1 MVMKNFIPAVIF
13 TTRKIILYAAIL
25 LEKFLWVLD
34 WFLTG
39 SILAILLL
47 SISKRLYLS
56 ENQEN
61 WTAFMALLTILV
73 ALNLILRL
81 FECFMIHRVYPHDLC
96 RIASIRKSKRRIK
109 IHRDIMWPILGVL
122 SIVCFNFASFYLG
135 GDSRTFTGDPWWVV
149 AGEWP
154 FKLDVGLMF
163 GKLVQWNVY
172 TFILDHVDN

>member
-1 MVMKNFIPAVIF
+1 MMKNFIPAMIF
-13 TTRKIILYAAIL
+13 TTRKIIFYAAIL
-25 LEKFLWVLD
+25 LERFLWVLD

-56 ENQEN
+56 KNQEF
-61 WTAFMALLTILV
+61 WTAIMALLSILA

-96 RIASIRKSKRRIK
+96 RIASIRKSKRRLK
-109 IHRDIMWPILGVL
+109 IHFVFYTGVVFLAMVCL
-122 SIVCFNFASFYLG
+122 SFAFFYLG
-135 GDSRTFTGDPWWVV
+135 GDRRTFTGDPWWVV

-154 FKLDVGLMF
+154 FILGIGLGL
-163 GKLVQWNVY
+163 GKLVQRSVY

>member
-1 MVMKNFIPAVIF
+1 MIF
-13 TTRKIILYAAIL
+13 LTRKIILYAAIL
-25 LEKFLWVLD
+25 LERFLWVLD

-56 ENQEN
+56 KNQEF
-61 WTAFMALLTILV
+61 WTAFMALLSILV

-81 FECFMIHRVYPHDLC
+81 FERFMIDHISPDDLC

-109 IHRDIMWPILGVL
+109 IHCDIMWSVTGVL
-122 SIVCFNFASFYLG
+122 AMVCLSFAFFYLG
-135 GDSRTFTGDPWWVV
+135 GDRRTFTGDPWWVV

-154 FKLDVGLMF
+154 FMLDVGLGF
-163 GKLVQWNVY
+163 GKLAQRSVY